1 MMRLIKISIL
11 IWINKI
17 ISGFFLLTFCAVIN
31 EPTGVKYVLKMN
43 GTAKSAQKTPETGF
57 LSL

>member
-17 ISGFFLLTFCAVIN
+17 ISGFFVLTFCAVIN
-31 EPTGVKYVLKMN
+31 EPIGVKYVLKVN
-43 GTAKSAQKTPETGF
+43 GTAKIAPESVEKLF

>member
-17 ISGFFLLTFCAVIN
+17 ISGFFVLTFCAVIN

-43 GTAKSAQKTPETGF
+43 GAAKIPPESGEGRF

>member
-17 ISGFFLLTFCAVIN
+17 ISGFFVLTFCAVIN
-31 EPTGVKYVLKMN
+31 EPTGVKYVLKVN
-43 GTAKSAQKTPETGF
+43 ETAKIPPESVEKLF